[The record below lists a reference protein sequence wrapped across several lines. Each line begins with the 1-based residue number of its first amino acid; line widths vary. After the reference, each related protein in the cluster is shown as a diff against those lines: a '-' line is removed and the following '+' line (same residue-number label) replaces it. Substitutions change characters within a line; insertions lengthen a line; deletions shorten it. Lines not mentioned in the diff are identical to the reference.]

1 MLVADRS
8 RRALLTVIPQA
19 AESVIADGMDAGLWV
34 LLLNVHLVPQWLPR
48 LHGIV
53 AAISSESTHKDFRL
67 IVTTTASCTAFP
79 FSFVQNCTAARRSC
93 FCIAWCAAADQPVC
107 HRRQVCFRSTCWTA
121 RWNAGK
127 ACDAV
132 AAAMM
137 YHRELFW
144 RDAPHGA
151 GMRISTSSGSS
162 RAYARRRGSGCCIR

>member
-93 FCIAWCAAADQPVC
+93 FCIAWCAQLLTNPFATGVKFVSVAPVGL
-107 HRRQVCFRSTCWTA
+107 R
-121 RWNAGK
+121 
-127 ACDAV
+127 
-132 AAAMM
+132 
-137 YHRELFW
+137 
-144 RDAPHGA
+144 A
-151 GMRISTSSGSS
+151 GML
-162 RAYARRRGSGCCIR
+162 ARHATP